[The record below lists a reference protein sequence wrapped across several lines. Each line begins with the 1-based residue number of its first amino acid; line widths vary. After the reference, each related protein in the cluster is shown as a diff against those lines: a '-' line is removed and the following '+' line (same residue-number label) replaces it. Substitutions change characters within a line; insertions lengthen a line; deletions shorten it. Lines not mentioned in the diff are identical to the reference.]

1 MEERKMKTI
10 KQMSPRWGFSV
21 AAALA
26 LSVAAAGAANANP
39 IPTSSDE
46 ARALA
51 GQNPARQSTR
61 AATVP
66 HYRAAVSTDEAR
78 ALAAESVP
86 GSGVVAKV
94 SQANAHVT
102 STDEARAAFAATT
115 DNRTAERR
123 TAPGARARVSVQR
136 P

>member
-26 LSVAAAGAANANP
+26 LSVAAAANANP
-39 IPTSSDE
+39 IPTTSDE

-51 GQNPARQSTR
+51 GQRSAPESTR

-66 HYRAAVSTDEAR
+66 HYRPAVSTDEAR

-123 TAPGARARVSVQR
+123 TAPGARARFSVQR